1 MRKIKVITE
10 KELERALELRQEI
23 KDMRLKLTK
32 LEDLK
37 VSRTEIGAKFSI
49 DNNHIEVD
57 EYTIGTLR
65 KFKRD
70 ILKIYTNI
78 LEQLEKEYS
87 SIVISEEDAI
97 ERALFADDDDD

>member
-1 MRKIKVITE
+1 MITE

-23 KDMRLKLTK
+23 KDMKLKLAK

-37 VSRTEIGAKFSI
+37 VSRTEIGASFAI
-49 DNNHIEVD
+49 DNNKIEVD

-65 KFKRD
+65 NFKRD
-70 ILKIYTNI
+70 ILKIYTNMLSK
-78 LEQLEKEYS
+78 LENEYA

-97 ERALFADDDDD
+97 ERAIFGDDDDNED